1 MSDLMNDL
9 GQSELHFIR
18 CIKSNNQKKAMLLED
33 EVLFNQIC
41 YLGILDT
48 IKIKKM
54 GHCVKLSYETL
65 DKRFKW
71 FLRHNFDKKP
81 TQK

>member
-1 MSDLMNDL
+1 MTDLMNDL
-9 GQSELHFIR
+9 GKSDLHFIR
-18 CIKSNNQKKAMLLED
+18 CIKSNNQKKAMLMED

-54 GHCVKLSYETL
+54 GHCVKLPYDIL

-71 FLRHNFDKKP
+71 LLRNNFEKP
-81 TQK
+81 SSAK